1 MSFLLVSR
9 SAAPYI
15 RAFRPYGHLEQRVF
29 KTLLQELAS
38 QSPPT
43 ERAYPALAKESQ
55 GLSGQS
61 GHKSR
66 ACKAAASNLPNCP
79 ALFTDTALKLSNKAW
94 FNAVPVADI

>member
-29 KTLLQELAS
+29 TTLLQELAS

-55 GLSGQS
+55 EL
-61 GHKSR
+61 
-66 ACKAAASNLPNCP
+66 
-79 ALFTDTALKLSNKAW
+79 
-94 FNAVPVADI
+94 